1 MRVPSQFI
9 LPLLVLSINSSLA
22 AQTHQVALTF
32 DDLPFVADHDSLS
45 TPSLVAK
52 SAEAANRKLL
62 KALTHHKVPVTGFVI
77 QKRVGNL
84 GLPSGEGILR
94 KWTQGGLDLG
104 NHTDSHF
111 DFNDLTAEQ
120 YEDEIVRGEAAIV
133 PVMKAVGRKPEFFRF
148 PFNHTGDSKQK
159 HDALAAFLAQRG
171 YRLAPCTIENSDWMF
186 NSSYVQMLARHD
198 RASATRL
205 RAEYLAFTSA
215 QIDYFA
221 GLNTQVLGHEP
232 PEIMLL
238 HDNQLNADVIE
249 KLLALFEKKQY
260 RWVSLAQ
267 AESDPVYQSPDS
279 TITRYGPMW
288 GYRWARERGVKVDGS
303 REPEP
308 PKWITD
314 YGKDKPS
321 PPRRPRSE
329 F

>member
-1 MRVPSQFI
+1 LLAYFVVAVLAI
-9 LPLLVLSINSSLA
+9 PLVSGIG
-22 AQTHQVALTF
+22 AQTRQVALTF
-32 DDLPFVADHDSLS
+32 DDLPFVSDYDLL
-45 TPSLVAK
+45 PSPAREARV
-52 SAEAANRKLL
+52 AEAANRKLL
-62 KALTHHKVPVTGFVI
+62 KALTYHKVPVTGFVI
-77 QKRVGNL
+77 QKRVENL
-84 GLPSGEGILR
+84 GLPSGEEILR

-104 NHTDSHF
+104 NHTDAHL
-111 DFNDLTAEQ
+111 DFNELTAEQ
-120 YEDEIVRGEAAIV
+120 YEDEILRGEATIV
-133 PVMKAVGRKPEFFRF
+133 PVMKAAGRKPEFFRF
-148 PFNHTGDSKQK
+148 PFNHTGDTKEK
-159 HDALAAFLAQRG
+159 HDALAGFLAQRG
-171 YRLAPCTIENSDWMF
+171 YRLAPCTMENSDWVF
-186 NSSYVQMLARHD
+186 NSRYVQMLARSD

-221 GLNTQVLGHEP
+221 GLNTQVLGYEP

-238 HDNQLNADVIE
+238 HDNQLNADVIG
-249 KLLALFEKKQY
+249 KLLALFEKKRY

-267 AESDPVYQSPDS
+267 AESDPVYKSPDS

-308 PKWITD
+308 PKWIID
-314 YGKDKPS
+314 YGKDKPA